1 MDFRTRKIINNS
13 PLVTIGVLSYN
24 YSKYLLAALN
34 SLLVQTYNN
43 IELIIIDDC
52 STENSVEIINQWISS
67 NNLHCTFIINE
78 KNEGITKVSNKL
90 VALSKGKY
98 INLFA
103 TDDIML
109 PEKIEQQVNL
119 LEQAGEEYGMCYA
132 NVETMDEENNI
143 TGLYCDPGIESLPQG
158 DVLEAF
164 AFNQMKFA
172 TPSALIRIAAYKKCG
187 MYDERVLIE
196 DYNFWLRFFACCKA
210 CICNYP
216 SLIYRV
222 KKESEVFNK
231 WSENKNERY
240 FHDRIL
246 SNFCA
251 LPFIKNA
258 TIKIHLQNKIGQYI
272 NSLSINQSGY
282 TKKLIWYLLSK
293 DYYQIPKKVFIRE
306 GLKLIQISKKQFAK
320 G

>member
-1 MDFRTRKIINNS
+1 MDFRTGKIINDL

-52 STENSVEIINQWISS
+52 STENSVEIINQWIST

-132 NVETMDEENNI
+132 NVETMDEENNT
-143 TGLYCDPGIESLPQG
+143 TGLYCDPAIESLPQG

-196 DYNFWLRFFACCKA
+196 DYNFWLRFFACWKA

-222 KKESEVFNK
+222 KKESGVFNK
-231 WSENKNERY
+231 WYENKNERY

-246 SNFCA
+246 SNFGA

-258 TIKIHLQNKIGQYI
+258 TVKIHLQNKIGQYI

-282 TKKLIWYLLSK
+282 TKKLIWHLISK
-293 DYYQIPKKVFIRE
+293 GYYQIPKKVFIRE
-306 GLKLIQISKKQFAK
+306 GLKLIQISKKQFAE